1 MAHRGTQARRFPRY
15 DTSTDVIV
23 YLGPAPIQCSIA
35 QIGRGGCLIFP
46 PLPPRQYEDI
56 KLSFRLSEELPPIT
70 CNGHMVYSMS
80 DRGTGVAFTEI
91 SLYNQELI
99 TSYYES
105 KPTTGKSKHA

>member
-1 MAHRGTQARRFPRY
+1 
-15 DTSTDVIV
+15 
-23 YLGPAPIQCSIA
+23 
-35 QIGRGGCLIFP
+35 
-46 PLPPRQYEDI
+46 
-56 KLSFRLSEELPPIT
+56 
-70 CNGHMVYSMS
+70 MVYSMS